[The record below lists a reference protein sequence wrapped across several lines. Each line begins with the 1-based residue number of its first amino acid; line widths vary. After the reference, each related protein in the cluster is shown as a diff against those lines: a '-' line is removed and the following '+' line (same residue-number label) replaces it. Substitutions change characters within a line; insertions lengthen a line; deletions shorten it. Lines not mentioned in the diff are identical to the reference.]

1 MKKIIL
7 LFLLLSVFTTLL
19 NSCKKDVEELPTADV
34 ENIVCYYNV
43 TFQINWNSQDFPT
56 DYPNNDH
63 FSKLIGWSHKPNNTF
78 FKVGTISSQGIEDMA
93 ELGATTPL
101 DNELAT
107 KIANNEGL
115 AYYIGDNLS
124 SGVGTISQ
132 TIEVT
137 KEFSAVTL
145 VTMLAPSPDW
155 YLGVIDINL
164 LEDGN
169 FVTQKT
175 IDGFIYDAG
184 TDDGTTYS
192 SPNSDSSPKQP
203 ISLFVNVPIGNGTI
217 VAPAIATVTFTKL

>member
-1 MKKIIL
+1 MKKITHLI
-7 LFLLLSVFTTLL
+7 LLLSVFTTL
-19 NSCKKDVEELPTADV
+19 NSCKKDVEELKTNVV
-34 ENIVCYYNV
+34 ENKVHRYNV

-63 FSKLIGWSHKPNNTF
+63 FSKLIGWSHIPNNNF
-78 FKVGTISSQGIEDMA
+78 FKVGTIASQGIEDMA

-107 KIANNEGL
+107 KIANKEGL
-115 AYYIGDNLS
+115 AYYIGENLS

-164 LEDGN
+164 LKDGG
-169 FVTQKT
+169 FVAQKT
-175 IDGFIYDAG
+175 VDGLIYDAG

-203 ISLFVNVPIGNGTI
+203 IALFVDAPIGNGTT
-217 VAPAIATVTFTKL
+217 VSPAIATVTFTKL